1 MGKMDEL
8 DAAIGEMTKKLEDI
22 DDKDKVQELRESMKM
37 VKQQAKDDPE
47 KIDELIASMKMM
59 STSIDD
65 PSAMFAGMGGG
76 GGGGGQTIKV
86 EIVDHFAETNAAIR
100 EAKQTNDIDTLE
112 RVLKERAEHKSPLY
126 FDAEKT
132 LMAWK
137 QKRCKDAMLEA
148 IEEKDVET
156 LKAELEIAAR
166 PDVFLTGTNS
176 KGQPYSDA
184 VVIRAKE
191 VVAMSS
197 MADEEASD
205 WFIREEMEKRK
216 QYGVNGELTPSMIK
230 LLLTDFRITVKTPF
244 YYKLEKEATQ
254 GEYLYELEGLIRNGR
269 EYQALE
275 ELDSGDMAEAG
286 LTEDDPRI
294 IEMRQRLKDKGYGD
308 GTPGAAEEEG
318 EEGEEVEEEKKKDGF
333 VASTAKKEAK
343 KQKGFVEKLI
353 RRDLAKVI
361 RYPAKLFGKQV
372 KQMNKAVK
380 SKVKGFMG

>member
-8 DAAIGEMTKKLEDI
+8 DAAIGEMTKKLEKI
-22 DDKDKVQELRESMKM
+22 DDKAQVQELRESIKM

-112 RVLKERAEHKSPLY
+112 RVLKERANYKSPLY

-148 IEEKDVET
+148 IKEIEEIGEEIGEIGEIEEFVET

-184 VVIRAKE
+184 VVIRARE

-197 MADEEASD
+197 MTDEEASD
-205 WFIREEMEKRK
+205 WFIREEEAVRRK
-216 QYGVNGELTPSMIK
+216 WRAHSEHDQTSPHRLQEHSQDSV
-230 LLLTDFRITVKTPF
+230 LL
-244 YYKLEKEATQ
+244 
-254 GEYLYELEGLIRNGR
+254 
-269 EYQALE
+269 QA
-275 ELDSGDMAEAG
+275 
-286 LTEDDPRI
+286 
-294 IEMRQRLKDKGYGD
+294 
-308 GTPGAAEEEG
+308 
-318 EEGEEVEEEKKKDGF
+318 
-333 VASTAKKEAK
+333 
-343 KQKGFVEKLI
+343 
-353 RRDLAKVI
+353 
-361 RYPAKLFGKQV
+361 
-372 KQMNKAVK
+372 
-380 SKVKGFMG
+380 

>member
-8 DAAIGEMTKKLEDI
+8 DAAIDEMTKKLEDI

-47 KIDELIASMKMM
+47 KIDELIESMKMM

-65 PSAMFAGMGGG
+65 PSAMFARLGGG

-112 RVLKERAEHKSPLY
+112 RVLKERAKHKSPLY

-137 QKRCKDAMLEA
+137 QKRCKDAMLKA

-184 VVIRAKE
+184 VVIRARE

-197 MADEEASD
+197 MTDEEASD

-216 QYGVNGELTPSMIK
+216 QYGVNGKLTPSMIK
-230 LLLTDFRITVKTPF
+230 LLLTDDRIKVKTPF
-244 YYKLEKEATQ
+244 YYELEKEATQ
-254 GEYLYELEGLIRNGR
+254 GEYLELLNRLITQGK
-269 EYQALE
+269 EYKAL
-275 ELDSGDMAEAG
+275 
-286 LTEDDPRI
+286 
-294 IEMRQRLKDKGYGD
+294 
-308 GTPGAAEEEG
+308 
-318 EEGEEVEEEKKKDGF
+318 
-333 VASTAKKEAK
+333 
-343 KQKGFVEKLI
+343 
-353 RRDLAKVI
+353 
-361 RYPAKLFGKQV
+361 
-372 KQMNKAVK
+372 
-380 SKVKGFMG
+380 